1 VTRTTPRVDVR
12 LYVVTDP
19 DLTPRGVVVER
30 ALAAVA
36 GGATI
41 VQLRDKAA
49 DTVALTG
56 AARALVEALRP
67 TGVPLIVNDDVEA
80 ARRAGAAGVHV
91 GVADLPPARARDLLG
106 PDAIIGWSIEDP
118 AQLGDAA
125 SVAACD
131 YVAASPVWS
140 TPTKTDTAPDL
151 GLSGVASI
159 RARTTLPV
167 VGIGAIR
174 TPDLAADVITAGAD
188 GVAVVSAVFG
198 AADVTGAARA
208 LRIAV
213 DEARLMRGER

>member
-1 VTRTTPRVDVR
+1 MTGADGRLDVR

-19 DLTPRGVVVER
+19 GLTPRSAIVER
-30 ALAAVA
+30 CLQAVA

-41 VQLRDKAA
+41 VQLRDKSAGTA
-49 DTVALTG
+49 ERTDI
-56 AARALVEALRP
+56 ARDLVDALRP

-80 ARRAGAAGVHV
+80 AGSAGAAGVHV
-91 GVADLPPARARDLLG
+91 GVADLPPVRARELLG
-106 PDAIIGWSIEDP
+106 PGAIIGWSVEDP
-118 AQLGDAA
+118 AQLGDADA
-125 SVAACD
+125 LAACD

-159 RARTTLPV
+159 RAQTTLPV

-174 TPDLAADVITAGAD
+174 TPELAADVVLAGAD

-198 AADVTGAARA
+198 ATDVTAATRA
-208 LRIAV
+208 LRAAV
-213 DEARLMRGER
+213 DEARRTRGDR